1 MPSSQSTSVDKT
13 STTSNT
19 NPTLSIP
26 HPTYSPLIQQHVTNA
41 AAIIASNH
49 LTRNMFIVEVFK
61 KCSEIA
67 LWEKRTGKTA
77 QELLPESPKPT
88 GESPHSSH
96 SYSSDVQHITP
107 EGDDFLNRYIKKYS
121 MPRIS
126 NPVSRSTTMVT
137 VNSSTEYMSPTSQLQ
152 GQQILL
158 LSVPPWVKKHQAS
171 TISNPTEGSTSHAE
185 CRRDQ

>member
-1 MPSSQSTSVDKT
+1 MESQPSTSTTTSTTSEQDNMPSSQSTSVDKT

-26 HPTYSPLIQQHVTNA
+26 NPTYSPLIQQHVTNA

-67 LWEKRTGKTA
+67 LWEKRTRKTA
-77 QELLPESPKPT
+77 PELLPESPKPT

-107 EGDDFLNRYIKKYS
+107 EGDDVLNRYIKKYS
-121 MPRIS
+121 MPS
-126 NPVSRSTTMVT
+126 NPFRIR
-137 VNSSTEYMSPTSQLQ
+137 YCYCQFHL
-152 GQQILL
+152 G
-158 LSVPPWVKKHQAS
+158 
-171 TISNPTEGSTSHAE
+171 
-185 CRRDQ
+185 